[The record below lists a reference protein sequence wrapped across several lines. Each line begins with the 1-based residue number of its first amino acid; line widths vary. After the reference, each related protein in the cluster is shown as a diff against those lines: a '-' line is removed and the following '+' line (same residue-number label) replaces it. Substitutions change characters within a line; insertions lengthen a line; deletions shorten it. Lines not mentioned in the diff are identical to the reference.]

1 MLRLHDGLFYFLKF
15 FEEFVVGLVKDA
27 VGAVAALLLWLVWL
41 VNLHVVFIGGVAD
54 LFDGKFYSTD
64 F

>member
-15 FEEFVVGLVKDA
+15 FEEFVVGLVEDA
-27 VGAVAALLLWLVWL
+27 VGAVAALLFGLVGL

-54 LFDGKFYSTD
+54 LFDGKFYSAD